1 MFLMLMFFNLT
12 DLMAFLVLPS
22 SLPLQSSFPPLGLI
36 FLYLWTCFS
45 LSSVSDSEPLLLRRI
60 SISSLSLHQRKGF
73 RLILG
78 TLDKRVG
85 GGWNGE
91 HQREVAW
98 AGAAA
103 TVIPCEGYI
112 FTSKPSR
119 VGGLQSQLKRNWFGF
134 KQPYCVY
141 NLPVSNRW
149 VHKPGA
155 FYPFS
160 LFFYLQKCPC
170 SLEHASL
177 IMSDSKIRAAQSRIF
192 NWFELKTSKLRIFT
206 VWNRV
211 FLL

>member
-78 TLDKRVG
+78 TLDKSVG

-119 VGGLQSQLKRNWFGF
+119 VGGLQSQLKRNG
-134 KQPYCVY
+134 
-141 NLPVSNRW
+141 LVSN
-149 VHKPGA
+149 
-155 FYPFS
+155 
-160 LFFYLQKCPC
+160 
-170 SLEHASL
+170 SL
-177 IMSDSKIRAAQSRIF
+177 IVSTIYLFLIDES
-192 NWFELKTSKLRIFT
+192 TSPGLFI
-206 VWNRV
+206 
-211 FLL
+211 LLACFSTCRSAPVP